1 VLISVLTVA
10 AIVLGALQMALF
22 AAVAGWLA
30 VGWVRA
36 RVRRRRAVRAAVR
49 RLDAEL
55 RELTGG
61 SR

>member
-1 VLISVLTVA
+1 VIDVLTVA

-36 RVRRRRAVRAAVR
+36 RVRRRRAVRASER
-49 RLDAEL
+49 KMYAEIE
-55 RELTGG
+55 ELT
-61 SR
+61 R

>member
-1 VLISVLTVA
+1 VISVLTVA
-10 AIVLGALQMALF
+10 AMALGALQMALF

-36 RVRRRRAVRAAVR
+36 RVRRRRAVRASER
-49 RLDAEL
+49 KMYAEL

-61 SR
+61 GR